1 MHSFHPSDERRVPRS
16 KLGATLLRLHRNLEG
31 SRQREQDALDL
42 FESWQSRWS
51 DHRDVIARRLEC
63 LDQEL
68 AQLTSPGIPT
78 PHLSLMAMCEA
89 SDDQKV
95 GETPESQDAAA
106 DETTEAEP
114 TLSRHI
120 LWHGESTSVR

>member
-31 SRQREQDALDL
+31 SRQREQAALEL

-68 AQLTSPGIPT
+68 AQLTSSVIPS
-78 PHLSLMAMCEA
+78 PHLSLLMLREA
-89 SDDQKV
+89 SEEQGNSIPSADL
-95 GETPESQDAAA
+95 EATPR
-106 DETTEAEP
+106 EATAGAP
-114 TLSRHI
+114 ARSRHV
-120 LWHGESTSVR
+120 LWHGE